1 VKYIKMFENWL
12 IYNLNLENFQCIL
25 EDWGEPR
32 YRAEQIWQGL
42 YIQLW
47 DSSDKFTNIP
57 ISLREKLGGQFVF
70 GHLEPISILYSADG
84 FTTKILFRLPDGAAI
99 EAVLMEYDKRR
110 TLCISTQVGCAM
122 GCVFC
127 ATGQMG
133 LSRNLSS
140 GEIVEQVLFYVR
152 LLKERGE
159 KVTNIVLMGMG
170 EPFLNY
176 DAVMSSIELL
186 NHPEGLK
193 IGSRRITISSV
204 GIIPAIEK
212 FTNEEKQVNLAIS
225 LHATDNDLRSSMLPI
240 NIKYPI
246 DELIK
251 VCRNYVK
258 TTGRR
263 ITFEWA
269 LIQDL
274 NDSPEQADELGILLK
289 GLNCHVNIIPL
300 NPTKGYAGKKSETI
314 RVNEF
319 KKKLDQHKIS
329 CTIRVRRG
337 LDIQAGCGQLAYN
350 IIK

>member
-319 KKKLDQHKIS
+319 KKKLDQHKIP

>member
-1 VKYIKMFENWL
+1 MFENWL

-32 YRAEQIWQGL
+32 YRAEQIWHGL

-70 GHLEPISILYSADG
+70 SHLEPISILYSADG

-269 LIQDL
+269 LIQYL

-319 KKKLDQHKIS
+319 KKKLDQHKIP

>member
-1 VKYIKMFENWL
+1 MFENWL
-12 IYNLNLENFQCIL
+12 IYNLNLENLQRML

-32 YRAEQIWQGL
+32 YRAKQIWQGL

-57 ISLREKLGGQFVF
+57 IILREKLGGQFVF
-70 GHLEPISILYSADG
+70 SHLEPISILSSKDG
-84 FTTKILFRLPDGAAI
+84 FSTKTLFRLPDGAAI
-99 EAVLMEYDKRR
+99 EAVLMEYYKRR
-110 TLCISTQVGCAM
+110 TLCISTQAGCAM
-122 GCVFC
+122 ECVFC

-140 GEIVEQVLFYVR
+140 GEIVEQVLFFMR

-159 KVTNIVLMGMG
+159 KVTNIVFMGMG
-170 EPFLNY
+170 EPFHNY
-176 DAVMSSIELL
+176 DAVMSCIKLL
-186 NHPEGLK
+186 NHPEGLN

-212 FTNEEKQVNLAIS
+212 FAKEKGQVNLAIS
-225 LHATDNDLRSSMLPI
+225 LHAIDNDLRSSILPI

-251 VCRNYVK
+251 VCRKYVK

-274 NDSPEQADELGILLK
+274 NDSTEQADELGNLLK
-289 GLNCHVNIIPL
+289 GLNCHVNVIPL
-300 NPTKGYAGKKSETI
+300 NPSEGYAGKKSETI
-314 RVNEF
+314 QVNAF
-319 KKKLDQHKIS
+319 KKKLDQHKIP

-350 IIK
+350 IIKY